1 MENDEWKICSIPNSE
16 GREETNQ
23 ERRAGPTNA
32 EQTTPPGCLSKQLRI
47 VSQIK
52 IERLDYTMLLLTPLA
67 AAAFMALE
75 NALCFVI
82 VVSDCDDCGFN
93 DLGLLLFGGLVLAIG
108 VGVGFTLIR
117 LRLSGSKTKAP
128 AFLSITPH
136 LTNIDL
142 KKMRSSG
149 HEEERI

>member
-1 MENDEWKICSIPNSE
+1 
-16 GREETNQ
+16 
-23 ERRAGPTNA
+23 
-32 EQTTPPGCLSKQLRI
+32 
-47 VSQIK
+47 
-52 IERLDYTMLLLTPLA
+52 MLLLTPLA

-82 VVSDCDDCGFN
+82 VVSDCDDCGF
-93 DLGLLLFGGLVLAIG
+93 DSLGLLLLGGLVLAVG
-108 VGVGFTLIR
+108 VGVVFTLIR
-117 LRLSGSKTKAP
+117 LRLRDNKTKAP
-128 AFLSITPH
+128 AFLSITPN